1 MAYVVNV
8 IFYRMHLWKV
18 RPCISPMFSALLF
31 HAKPSTALL
40 QPVIRNVTS
49 CYKLRSDLIQ
59 FCAATKY
66 ISRVV
71 FVVLEGKLLM
81 SRHAWNLSV
90 HEKAREF
97 FAGSPK
103 PFADEFIHPLE
114 ECGEFRVGEER

>member
-1 MAYVVNV
+1 MVNV
-8 IFYRMHLWKV
+8 IFAE
-18 RPCISPMFSALLF
+18 CIRGKCNHVFRQCLAPYYFMLSPRLPFS
-31 HAKPSTALL
+31 S
-40 QPVIRNVTS
+40 PVIRSVTS

-66 ISRVV
+66 ILRVV

-81 SRHAWNLSV
+81 SRHAWNISV

-103 PFADEFIHPLE
+103 PFADEFIHSLE